1 MATIYYELLT
11 LLPGNLS
18 DEETAQA
25 GGNLRKHLDKHQ
37 ATVMKHL
44 LWERRRLAYP
54 VRKMKQGVYFVTEFD
69 MEPAKLDAL
78 DNDLRLDKFVLRHQ
92 IVKAFRKS
100 AKQLE
105 QEARGR
111 TAVAERPKPAQPA
124 EVTAPAMTGEE
135 LDEKIEKILTEDMT
149 K

>member
-1 MATIYYELLT
+1 MATTYYELLT

-18 DEETAQA
+18 DEETVQA
-25 GGNLRKHLDKHQ
+25 GENLRKHLDKHQ

-54 VRKMKQGVYFVTEFD
+54 VKKMKQGVYFVTEFD
-69 MEPAKLDAL
+69 MEPSKLAAL
-78 DNDLRLDKFVLRHQ
+78 ESDLRLDKSVLRHQ
-92 IVKAFRKS
+92 IIKAFRKS

-105 QEARGR
+105 QEARSR
-111 TAVAERPKPAQPA
+111 AAVAERPKPAKLV
-124 EVTAPAMTGEE
+124 EETAPAMTGEE
-135 LDEKIEKILTEDMT
+135 LDEKIEEILTEDMT